1 MGKFLCDRGKLLELR
16 LEKVGDRTYREL
28 DGLERPPVLSEQG
41 TEPWPVFIIQ
51 RTGEGDGLECWYPP
65 LGKPLAESV
74 WRADWG
80 MDESA
85 QRP

>member
-1 MGKFLCDRGKLLELR
+1 MTAGKLLVLC

-51 RTGEGDGLECWYPP
+51 RIGEGDGLECRYLP
-65 LGKPLAESV
+65 LGKPLVESV

-80 MDESA
+80 VDEST